1 MINLFCFTSF
11 LANRKTIKLLFPEEA
26 EERQQVQEFFPD
38 YKSLIVKFESL
49 NIKHQRQS
57 SVSEG
62 AQLVHHQ
69 HFGFNLPKIIFVT
82 VSIFGIAIVSKASSK
97 KKDEVLCKSHLGF
110 KKILVSSGL
119 SCPPNLGE
127 K

>member
-11 LANRKTIKLLFPEEA
+11 LVNRKTIKSLFPEEA
-26 EERQQVQEFFPD
+26 EERQNFQELLLD
-38 YKSLIVKFESL
+38 YKSLITEFESL

-69 HFGFNLPKIIFVT
+69 HFGFNLPKIVFVT

-97 KKDEVLCKSHLGF
+97 KKR
-110 KKILVSSGL
+110 
-119 SCPPNLGE
+119 
-127 K
+127 

>member
-26 EERQQVQEFFPD
+26 EVRQQVQEFFPD

-57 SVSEG
+57 SEG

-82 VSIFGIAIVSKASSK
+82 VSIFGIAIVSKASS
-97 KKDEVLCKSHLGF
+97 
-110 KKILVSSGL
+110 
-119 SCPPNLGE
+119 
-127 K
+127 

>member
-26 EERQQVQEFFPD
+26 EERQNFQECFPD
-38 YKSLIVKFESL
+38 YKSLIAKFESL
-49 NIKHQRQS
+49 NIKHHRQS

-82 VSIFGIAIVSKASSK
+82 LSILGIAIVSKASSK
-97 KKDEVLCKSHLGF
+97 KKMK
-110 KKILVSSGL
+110 
-119 SCPPNLGE
+119 
-127 K
+127 

>member
-26 EERQQVQEFFPD
+26 EERQKFQELLPD
-38 YKSLIVKFESL
+38 YKSLITKFESL

-57 SVSEG
+57 SV
-62 AQLVHHQ
+62 
-69 HFGFNLPKIIFVT
+69 NLPKIIFVT